1 MRENITLNQEEQ
13 KRLCVLNQVIEGK
26 LVARK
31 AAELLQRSVR
41 QIRRW
46 IAGYRRRGAVAL
58 IHGNRGRPPVNRVP
72 KSTLNRVVKLAR
84 GPYSGFNQ
92 QHFTEMLAEREGIHL
107 SRSSVRRILGKSGI
121 VSPRRRRPAKH
132 RSRRERYPQEGM
144 LVQIDGSPHRWFGSK
159 GPEGTL
165 LAAIDDAT
173 GKVLGAVFRQHE
185 DAQGYFLLIR
195 MIVEKYGCPLA
206 VYRDRHGIFQRGKNR
221 NRTIAE
227 ELEDQP
233 NYTQFGRLLK
243 ELGIESIPSHSPQAK
258 GRIERLFGTFQDRLV
273 NELRLAGI
281 GELRP
286 ANAMLSGFLPR
297 YNRRFAVPPQQNG
310 AMYRQP
316 PPGIDLN
323 TMFAFKYLRT
333 VGMDNTLRFRQHRIQ
348 IEPDRHRISYA
359 RARVEVHERM
369 DGSLAVYYR
378 GRCLA
383 TTDAPAEAPVLRVQ
397 HAHRPSSSASD
408 PMTADRPTRVHAKK
422 PAHRWKPPQD
432 HPWRR
437 LRLRSWPKKPT
448 PFSDL
453 S

>member
-13 KRLCVLNQVIEGK
+13 KRVYVLNQVIEGK

-31 AAELLQRSVR
+31 AAELLKRSVR

-46 IAGYRRRGAVAL
+46 IADYRYRGAAAVV
-58 IHGNRGRPPVNRVP
+58 HGNRGRPPVNRVP
-72 KSTLNRVVKLAR
+72 KRTVNRIVKLAK

-92 QHFTEMLAEREGIHL
+92 QHFSEMLAEREGIAL
-107 SRSSVRRILGKSGI
+107 SRSSVRRILAKAGI
-121 VSPRRRRPAKH
+121 PSPRRRRPAKH

-144 LVQIDGSPHRWFGSK
+144 LVQIDGSPHRWFGRQ
-159 GPEGTL
+159 GPALTL

-173 GKVLGAVFRQHE
+173 GKVLGAVFRQQE

-221 NRTIAE
+221 NLTIADQ
-227 ELEDQP
+227 LEDQP
-233 NYTQFGRLLK
+233 NHTQFGRLLK
-243 ELGIESIPSHSPQAK
+243 ELRIESIPAQSPQAK

-273 NELRLAGI
+273 SELRFEGI
-281 GELRP
+281 VDLHQ
-286 ANAMLSGFLPR
+286 ANAMLSQFLPR

-310 AMYRQP
+310 TVYGQP
-316 PPGIDLN
+316 PHRVELN

-348 IEPDRHRISYA
+348 IQPDRHRTSYA
-359 RARVEVHERM
+359 RARVEVHEHM

-378 GRCLA
+378 DRCLA
-383 TTDAPAEAPVLRVQ
+383 TRDAPAEAPVLRVQ
-397 HAHRPSSSASD
+397 NTRHGSSSVPHRSTTLRPAS
-408 PMTADRPTRVHAKK
+408 TTAKK
-422 PAHRWKPPQD
+422 PAKPWKPPKD

-437 LRLRSWPKKPT
+437 QRLRSWLNWRT
-448 PFSDL
+448 NSADL
-453 S
+453 P